1 MSSPFLY
8 VDLEMVTPKR
18 GDRMLPS
25 GKQRLETIP
34 YFHGTDSS
42 LLSGQNR
49 TTEEEEEEE
58 EEEERIHR
66 ASDTYQR
73 GGVL

>member
-58 EEEERIHR
+58 RIHR
-66 ASDTYQR
+66 ASDMYQR